1 MIKVVSVVAA
11 LACCVTTMSLAF
23 GQMLFG
29 LTDVA
34 AASLTVLTAYPM
46 LHDLGLSEVLALL
59 GAGIVFWFSTRRSED
74 M

>member
-1 MIKVVSVVAA
+1 MIKVVSVLAA
-11 LACCVTTMSLAF
+11 LACCATTLSLAF
-23 GQMLFG
+23 GQMLSG
-29 LTDVA
+29 LTDFA
-34 AASLTVLTAYPM
+34 AASLTILTAHPM